1 MAKKTGKKTGS
12 KKPRVKVVKEAEAKA
27 PATPAP
33 RPKLPNA
40 WKLTKAAWQILW
52 KNRVLFLGVTIIY
65 GLLSL
70 ILVQGIAG
78 GTDVSG
84 IKHDLNQAFTGSLGS
99 LASGFS
105 VFAVLVGST
114 GNSSSQT
121 AGSYQLT
128 LGIITSLAVIWA
140 LRQIMAGKRIRI
152 RDAYYRGMAPLIPF
166 ILVIFVIGI
175 QLIPFIIGSTL
186 YSLVVT
192 NGIAIGLLERLVF
205 LLLFLA
211 GISWSIYMVSASLFA
226 LYIVTL
232 PDMTPLKAVRSAR
245 DLAKGRRWP
254 IILRLIFL
262 PVVLLVAAAII
273 MVPIIIV
280 LTFLAQWVFFL
291 LSMFTL
297 VAVHAYLYTL
307 YRELLNE

>member
-1 MAKKTGKKTGS
+1 MAKKTGKKTGKPKKLKTEES
-12 KKPRVKVVKEAEAKA
+12 KADVSISP
-27 PATPAP
+27 
-33 RPKLPNA
+33 PKLLNA
-40 WKLTKAAWQILW
+40 WKLTKATW
-52 KNRVLFLGVTIIY
+52 RVLWQNKTLFIGITIIY

-78 GTDVSG
+78 GTDVSSL
-84 IKHDLNQAFTGSLGS
+84 KHDLSQAFTGSLGS

-105 VFAVLVGST
+105 VFAVLVGSA

-121 AGSYQLT
+121 AGGYQLI

-140 LRQIMAGKRIRI
+140 LRQIMAGKSIRI
-152 RDAYYRGMAPLIPF
+152 RDAYYRGMFPLIPF
-166 ILVIFVIGI
+166 ILVILVIGV

-192 NGIAIGLLERLVF
+192 NGIAIGLLERLIF
-205 LLLFLA
+205 LVLFLA
-211 GISWSIYMVSASLFA
+211 GVSWSIYMVSASLFA

-245 DLAKGRRWP
+245 DLAKGRRWA

-262 PVVLLVAAAII
+262 PIVLLIVAAII